1 LNINR
6 FNKTEMKTRIF
17 SLVIIFIIS
26 LFAITSLQAQEEK
39 VKKYGEDSVNCIMNL
54 SLYKEFFKQWKASGY
69 KNVAINDVIPPWRSV
84 FLYCPAS
91 RQSLYLDGVKIM
103 TWRIQNSKDA
113 VVKNKMIDT
122 LMMVYDSR
130 IKYFNKEGY
139 VLGRKGVDLYTYR
152 PEDFE
157 EAYNILERSVE
168 TAGNKSSP
176 DVLVFY
182 MRATKKM
189 IDEEKAP
196 VDIIFENYDQSS
208 QIIDFNLK
216 RYAEDQKKKSN
227 WENVKGNIDITF
239 EPYATCE
246 ALVEIYTPK
255 FQESPNDIDMLK
267 KLTKLLDK
275 KKCIDAPLYFESTVK
290 LYELEPSP
298 ESAYLIGKMMMKK
311 EDYNKAITYLK
322 EGEKLEDQESVFNSY
337 LMLAEAYSRLKN
349 YPAAR
354 SYALKA
360 ARINPDDG
368 HPYLLIGDMYAAS
381 GNECGTNDLS
391 KKAVYW
397 AAVDKYYTAKRVD
410 ASLAE
415 IANSR
420 ISTYS
425 AHFPQG
431 QAIFFHNLNEGDDYK
446 VECWIN
452 ETTKVRAAK

>member
-1 LNINR
+1 
-6 FNKTEMKTRIF
+6 MKTRTL
-17 SLVIIFIIS
+17 SLLIIFTIS
-26 LFAITSLQAQEEK
+26 LFAFSSLQAQEK

-54 SLYKEFFKQWKASGY
+54 SLYKEFFKQWKSSGY
-69 KNVAINDVIPPWRSV
+69 KNDAILDVIPPWRSV
-84 FLYCPAS
+84 FLGCPAS

-103 TWRIQNSKDA
+103 TWRVQNTKDEA
-113 VVKNKMIDT
+113 LRNNLIDT
-122 LMMVYDSR
+122 LMMVYDQR
-130 IKYFNKEGY
+130 IQYFQKEGY

-157 EAYNILERSVE
+157 EAYKVIERSIEVD
-168 TAGNKSSP
+168 GNKSYP

-189 IDEEKAP
+189 IDEGKAP
-196 VDIIFENYDQSS
+196 VDIIFENYDRCS

-216 RYAEDQKKKSN
+216 KYAGDQKKFSN

-239 EPYATCE
+239 EPYATCD
-246 ALVEIYTPK
+246 ALVEIYSPK
-255 FQESPNDIDMLK
+255 FQENPNDLEMLK

-275 KKCIDAPLYFESTVK
+275 KKCVNKQLYFDATIK
-290 LYELEPSP
+290 LYDLEPSP
-298 ESAYLIGKMMMKK
+298 ESAYLIGKMMMEK
-311 EDYNKAITYLK
+311 EEYSKALAYLK
-322 EGEKLEDQESVFNSY
+322 EGEKLEDEDNVFNSF

-360 ARINPDDG
+360 SKINPNDG
-368 HPYLLIGDMYAAS
+368 RSYILIGDMYAAS
-381 GNECGTNDLS
+381 GKECGTNDIS

-397 AAVDKYYTAKRVD
+397 AAVDKYYVAKRVD
-410 ASLAE
+410 ADLAQV
-415 IANSR
+415 AADR
-420 ISTYS
+420 INTYS
-425 AHFPQG
+425 AHFPQTET
-431 QAIFFHNLNEGDDYK
+431 IFFHNLNEGDDYR